1 MIAKRKTEGQS
12 TAGPELQTTH
22 LVYASSVDYMD
33 DVEFIF
39 DNERQRPIIDR
50 RDCRHYRRKQSQMAR
65 EARIES

>member
-50 RDCRHYRRKQSQMAR
+50 RDCRH
-65 EARIES
+65 